1 MTATWTGRHVFRV
14 DFPQGET
21 LVLGSFPADER
32 PAEGPSPMDAVE
44 AALAVCTGIDVVM
57 ILEKMKKTPDALR
70 IEADVER
77 RAAAPRVF
85 THVSL
90 TYYVDGKDLD
100 AASVSRAVVLSREKY
115 CSVSAMLLPTVPM
128 SYRIVLNGEE
138 VRS

>member
-1 MTATWTGRHVFRV
+1 MFRV

-21 LVLGSFPADER
+21 LVLGSFPAGER

-57 ILEKMKKTPDALR
+57 ILAKMRKTLDALR
-70 IEADVER
+70 IEVEAER
-77 RAAAPRVF
+77 RAAAPCVF
-85 THVSL
+85 THISL
-90 TYYVDGKDLD
+90 TYHVDGEDLD
-100 AASVSRAVVLSREKY
+100 ATSVSRAVVLSRDKY

-138 VRS
+138 VQS